1 MSKII
6 IFDKYT
12 PLVDVIKNNRNVDL
26 IIIPNLIKGK
36 KNIEYT
42 MLPNNKFIYLIKIQN
57 GYLGTGFQKKSKEEM
72 MQIYECFKYGMQRI
86 IYKDKIVIEFGIFD
100 IRNNLLVHLIDC
112 TEYLLDEN
120 YEIIETFKLKYSV

>member
-6 IFDKYT
+6 IFDRYM
-12 PLVDVIKNNRNVDL
+12 PLTDVIKNNRNTDL

-36 KNIEYT
+36 KYIEYT
-42 MLPNNKFIYLIKIQN
+42 MCPNHKFIYLIKIQN
-57 GYLGTGFQKKSKEEM
+57 NYFGTGFQKKSKEEM
-72 MQIYECFKYGMQRI
+72 MQIYECFKYGMQKI

-100 IRNNLLVHLIDC
+100 IRSNILVHLIDC
-112 TEYLLDEN
+112 TDYLLDEN